1 MLRHRFSPDTPG
13 PACLPGTHAD
23 DADSKRQRQRQQR
36 REIEQQRAGRRQQG
50 KPENQTQHETT
61 A

>member
-1 MLRHRFSPDTPG
+1 MPG
-13 PACLPGTHAD
+13 AHAD
-23 DADSKRQRQRQQR
+23 DADSKRQAQRQQR